1 MDRWYNITSK
11 TDGSKKD
18 GAQEEPH
25 LYIIPLSKSESIR
38 QRTIHEVHSR
48 YHRLRRFQE

>member
-11 TDGSKKD
+11 TDGSKKM
-18 GAQEEPH
+18 EPKKSPI
-25 LYIIPLSKSESIR
+25 YIIPLSKSESIR

>member
-11 TDGSKKD
+11 TDGSKKI
-18 GAQEEPH
+18 EPH
-25 LYIIPLSKSESIR
+25 LYIIPLLKSESIR